1 MYASSNRFW
10 PLHGHGQQQQLR
22 RGLITLSPVFIHLHK
37 LFIFALLCFY
47 LLRPKNFLNFALNFK
62 ICQYFFMLLLPFYKH
77 TRRWSLKTS
86 HKWSLRYFQCLPPAT
101 IEIEI
106 FNVSCNF
113 VRCCARFHYRQL
125 QRIRW
130 CSTSCVFFFFLLLF
144 FCFFTGSQNERVPQR
159 VMTVPKCSMTRQL
172 QTYHTYVTFPLPSR
186 TLSGLG
192 QQQSEWKSNSKFKKR
207 EAKQQGEV

>member
-10 PLHGHGQQQQLR
+10 PLHGHGQQQQLW

-62 ICQYFFMLLLPFYKH
+62 ICQYFFMLLLPFYKQ

-101 IEIEI
+101 IEI

-113 VRCCARFHYRQL
+113 VRWCARFHYRQL

-130 CSTSCVFFFFLLLF
+130 CSTSYVFFFFLILF
-144 FCFFTGSQNERVPQR
+144 FCFFTGSQNERVCHKESRPSLNATWR
-159 VMTVPKCSMTRQL
+159 GNYRLIT
-172 QTYHTYVTFPLPSR
+172 HTSRFPFFSR

>member
-1 MYASSNRFW
+1 MSIFLYVVIAILQTHAS
-10 PLHGHGQQQQLR
+10 
-22 RGLITLSPVFIHLHK
+22 LISEDLSQVISS
-37 LFIFALLCFY
+37 IFSMS
-47 LLRPKNFLNFALNFK
+47 P
-62 ICQYFFMLLLPFYKH
+62 
-77 TRRWSLKTS
+77 S
-86 HKWSLRYFQCLPPAT
+86 PAT

-113 VRCCARFHYRQL
+113 VRWCARFHYRQL

-144 FCFFTGSQNERVPQR
+144 FCFFTGSQNERVCHKESRPSLNAAWR
-159 VMTVPKCSMTRQL
+159 GNYRLIT
-172 QTYHTYVTFPLPSR
+172 HTSRFPFFSR

-207 EAKQQGEV
+207 EPKQRGEV